1 MAKRSVSIAN
11 INNSTR
17 TYFTQANDSIGLPNL
32 VDHQNKSF
40 QWFVDEGLG
49 ELLAEISPI
58 DDYTGTK
65 LSLSFKDYH
74 FDDPKMSEA
83 AARENNVSY
92 EAPLKAT
99 VELTNKVTGEVKEQ
113 EIYLGDYPW
122 MTSRGTFVINGAER
136 VVVSQLIR
144 SSGVF
149 FTSDQHGATKLYGA
163 KVIPGRGAW
172 LEFETAA
179 NGTLYVKIDRKRKM
193 PITTLL
199 RALGMPEA
207 QIRESF
213 KHVDQGKISHIDI
226 TLEKDPARG
235 QNDALIEVY
244 RRLRPGDLAT
254 VDNARSLLENM
265 FYNFKRFDFSR
276 VGRYKINKRLDLD
289 VPNTIEN
296 RVMRLE
302 DLKAIVAEII
312 RLNNT
317 QEQAD
322 DIDSLA
328 NRRVKLVGELVQRQF
343 RIGLLRMERNTKDRM
358 SMSEIETVSPG
369 QLINARPIVAAVRE
383 FFASSQLSQFM
394 DQINPLSELAHKRR
408 LSSMG
413 PGGLSRERAGF
424 EVRDAHATHYGRI
437 CAVETPEGANVG
449 LVLNLA
455 NYARINDYGFIETPY
470 RKVVNAATAAD
481 AAGHIAAVD
490 LENEKGVVIVKVGKK
505 ITEAEA
511 KKLAAVKNQVTWPV
525 KARVTNDIVYLDA
538 SVEGTSII
546 ASAAE
551 EVDDNGYF
559 LSDRVSARK
568 YLESG
573 QVDANEVT
581 HIDAARNQI
590 IGSSAGL
597 IPFIEKDYVYRSL
610 MGSNQQRQAVPLI
623 QPQSPVVGTGVEVAA
638 AANTGQLVVA
648 EGTGEVV
655 KATADEV
662 LVKYKEGVKSYEPQ
676 HFVRSNEGTSINQKV
691 VVSSGDK
698 VKAGDVLIEGMSI
711 ANGELALGK
720 DLLVAFM
727 PWAGYNFE
735 DAIIISRK
743 LVEDDTL
750 TSINIVDFMIEV
762 RETKLGPEIITRDIP
777 NVSEEALRHLDDDGI
792 VRIGAEVHP
801 GDILVGKITPKGE
814 QELSSEERLLRAIF
828 GEKAKEVR
836 DTSQRMSNGKHGKV
850 VGVKIFSKANGHE
863 LKAGV
868 LMQIQV
874 FVAQM
879 RKIAVGDKLG
889 GRHGNKGV
897 IARILPIEDMPFMED
912 GTPLDIVLNP
922 LGVPSRMNVGQ
933 LFETHLGMAARAL
946 GLQVASPAFSG
957 VPIEKIQELLKEA
970 GLPEDGKQQL
980 YDGRNGDAFIERT
993 TVGSMYMIKL
1003 NHMIADKIHARSTGP
1018 YTMVTQQPLGG
1029 KAQNGGQR
1037 FGEMEVW
1044 ALEAYGAATTLQEML
1059 TIKSDDVYGRS
1070 KAYES
1075 IIKKTEIVGP
1085 KVPESFNVLVKELQG
1100 LSLKVD
1106 LVTSNKVVDAEAIL
1120 AENIKDEASNT
1131 AEVDVPMPI
1140 ASDID
1145 MTEEASVDEFVAM
1158 NIADDLASAAGV
1170 TITDDDVSDDATDED
1185 NDNAAV
1191 LVDDNKEEAA

>member
-1 MAKRSVSIAN
+1 VAQAKASAKPG
-11 INNSTR
+11 TR
-17 TYFTQANDSIGLPNL
+17 VYFTQQDDGLDLPNL

-40 QWFVDEGLG
+40 QWLIDEGLG

-58 DDYTGTK
+58 DDYTNTK
-65 LSLSFKDYH
+65 LSLRFKQYH
-74 FDDPKMSEA
+74 FEEPKLSEA
-83 AARENNVSY
+83 DARENNISY

-113 EIYLGDYPW
+113 EIYLGDYPA
-122 MTSRGTFVINGAER
+122 MTKRGTFIINGAER

-144 SSGVF
+144 SAGVF
-149 FTSDQHGATKLYGA
+149 YTAELHGTHNLYSA

-179 NGTLYVKIDRKRKM
+179 NGALYVKIDRKRKI
-193 PITTLL
+193 PVTTLL
-199 RALGMPEA
+199 RALGMTEA
-207 QIRESF
+207 QMREAF
-213 KHVDQGKISHIDI
+213 KHVDTAKTSYLES
-226 TLEKDPARG
+226 TLDKDPTKG
-235 QNDALIEVY
+235 HSEALIEVY

-276 VGRYKINKRLDLD
+276 VGRYKINKRLGLD
-289 VPNTIEN
+289 VANTQEN
-296 RVMRLE
+296 RIMRLD
-302 DLKAIVAEII
+302 DLVAIVAELI
-312 RLNNT
+312 RLNIS
-317 QEQAD
+317 QEPGD

-328 NRRVKLVGELVQRQF
+328 NRRIKMVGELVQRQF
-343 RIGLLRMERNTKDRM
+343 RIGLLRMVRNTQDRM
-358 SMSEIETVSPG
+358 SMSEIETVQPG
-369 QLINARPIVAAVRE
+369 QLINARPVVAAVRE

-408 LSSMG
+408 VSSMG

-455 NYARINDYGFIETPY
+455 NFARVNEYGFIETPY
-470 RKVVNAATAAD
+470 RV
-481 AAGHIAAVD
+481 
-490 LENEKGVVIVKVGKK
+490 
-505 ITEAEA
+505 
-511 KKLAAVKNQVTWPV
+511 VKNGKVTSQV
-525 KARVTNDIVYLDA
+525 VYLDA
-538 SVEGTSII
+538 SEEEQAVIAGAGVELDKDGKI
-546 ASAAE
+546 AGE
-551 EVDDNGYF
+551 
-559 LSDRVSARK
+559 RVSARINLK
-568 YLESG
+568 SG
-573 QVDANEVT
+573 EADRDDVT
-581 HIDAARNQI
+581 HIDAAQNQI
-590 IGSSAGL
+590 IGSSAAL
-597 IPFIEKDYVYRSL
+597 IPFIENDYVYRAL

-623 QPQSPVVGTGVEVAA
+623 KPESPIVGTGVETAA
-638 AANTGQLVVA
+638 ARNTGQVVLA
-648 EGTGEVV
+648 EADGEVV
-655 KATADEV
+655 RADGEAV
-662 LVKYKEGVKSYEPQ
+662 VVRYKEGTVTYEPQ

-691 VVSSGDK
+691 VVNTGDK
-698 VKAGDVLIEGMSI
+698 VKEGDILIEGMSI
-711 ANGELALGK
+711 DGGELALGK
-720 DLLVAFM
+720 NLVVAFM

-743 LVEDDTL
+743 LVENDML
-750 TSINIVDFMIEV
+750 TSVHIVDYMIEV
-762 RETKLGPEIITRDIP
+762 RETKLGPEIVTRDIP
-777 NVSEEALRHLDDDGI
+777 NVSEDALRHLDDDGI

-850 VGVKIFSKANGHE
+850 VGVKIFNRENGHE

-879 RKIAVGDKLG
+879 RKVSVGDKLG

-897 IARILPIEDMPFMED
+897 IARILPTEDMPFLED
-912 GTPLDIVLNP
+912 GTPVDIVLNP
-922 LGVPSRMNVGQ
+922 LGVPSRMNIGQ
-933 LFETHLGMAARAL
+933 LFEAHLGMAARAL
-946 GLQVASPAFSG
+946 GFKVASPSFNG
-957 VPIEKIQELLKEA
+957 VSASKIQELLKEA
-970 GLPEDGKQQL
+970 SLPEDGKQQL
-980 YDGRNGDAFIERT
+980 YDGRTGDAFKERT

-1003 NHMIADKIHARSTGP
+1003 NHMVADKIHARSTGP

-1044 ALEAYGAATTLQEML
+1044 ALEAYGAANTLQEML

-1075 IIKKTEIVGP
+1075 IIKQTQIVGP

-1100 LSLKVD
+1100 LGLKVD
-1106 LVTSNKVVDAEAIL
+1106 LVKQNEVVDAEAIL
-1120 AENIKDEASNT
+1120 ATNIHDEAAHPSQVIVPT
-1131 AEVDVPMPI
+1131 PVISDVDV
-1140 ASDID
+1140 
-1145 MTEEASVDEFVAM
+1145 TEEETVSGDFILEE
-1158 NIADDLASAAGV
+1158 
-1170 TITDDDVSDDATDED
+1170 TDDDGVVVAATTNDDDTMDI
-1185 NDNAAV
+1185 
-1191 LVDDNKEEAA
+1191 EEGEEV

>member
-1 MAKRSVSIAN
+1 MAKSTKTAKS
-11 INNSTR
+11 NSRVYYT
-17 TYFTQANDSIGLPNL
+17 TEDDAVQLANL

-40 QWFVDEGLG
+40 QWFVEEGLG

-58 DDYTGTK
+58 DDYTGAK
-65 LSLSFKDYH
+65 LSLIFKDYH
-74 FDDPKMSEA
+74 FEAPKMSEA
-83 AARENNVSY
+83 EARENNVSY
-92 EAPLKAT
+92 EAPLKAK

-113 EIYLGDYPW
+113 EIYLGDYPA

-144 SSGVF
+144 SAGVF
-149 FTSDQHGATKLYGA
+149 FIADQHGASNLYGA

-172 LEFETAA
+172 FEFETAA
-179 NGTLYVKIDRKRKM
+179 AGGLFVKIDRKRK
-193 PITTLL
+193 IAVTTLL
-199 RALGMPEA
+199 RALGMTEA
-207 QIRESF
+207 QMRDAF
-213 KHVDQGKISHIDI
+213 KHVDTGKLSHLQA
-226 TLEKDPARG
+226 TLDKDPTHG
-235 QNDALIEVY
+235 QSDALIEVY

-254 VDNARSLLENM
+254 VDNAKALIENM
-265 FYNFKRFDFSR
+265 LYNFKRFDFSR
-276 VGRYKINKRLDLD
+276 VGRYKINKRLNLD

-296 RVMRLE
+296 RVMRLD
-302 DLKAIVAEII
+302 DLIAIVAELI
-312 RLNNT
+312 RLNNA
-317 QEQAD
+317 QEPAD

-358 SMSEIETVSPG
+358 SMSEIETVTPG
-369 QLINARPIVAAVRE
+369 QLINARPVVAAVRE

-437 CAVETPEGANVG
+437 CAVETPEGANIG
-449 LVLNLA
+449 LVSNLA

-470 RKVVNAATAAD
+470 RKVVNAVTAKD
-481 AAGHIAAVD
+481 AAGHIASVD
-490 LENEKGVVIVKVGKK
+490 LQDENGKVIVKAGKP
-505 ITEAEA
+505 ITEEDSS
-511 KKLAAVKNQVTWPV
+511 KLAKVEGRVTWPV
-525 KARVTNDIVYLDA
+525 KAKVTKEVVYLDA
-538 SVEGTSII
+538 
-546 ASAAE
+546 AAE
-551 EVDDNGYF
+551 DSAVIAGIGNEVDAQGYF
-559 LSDRVSARK
+559 LHERVGARTNLK
-568 YLESG
+568 PGEA
-573 QVDANEVT
+573 DADDVT
-581 HIDAARNQI
+581 HMDAARNQI

-597 IPFIEKDYVYRSL
+597 IPFIEKNYVYRSL

-623 QPQSPVVGTGVEVAA
+623 QPSSPIVGTGLEGAA
-638 AANTGQLVVA
+638 ARNTGQMVLA
-648 EGTGEVV
+648 EADGEVV
-655 KATADEV
+655 KASAQEV
-662 LVKYKEGVKSYEPQ
+662 VVAYKDGNVTYEPQ
-676 HFVRSNEGTSINQKV
+676 HFIRSNEGTSINQKV
-691 VVSSGDK
+691 VVTTGDK
-698 VKAGDVLIEGMSI
+698 VSAGDVLIEGMSI
-711 ANGELALGK
+711 QNGELALGK
-720 DLLVAFM
+720 DLIAAFM
-727 PWAGYNFE
+727 PWGGYNFE

-750 TSINIVDFMIEV
+750 TSIHIVDFMIEV
-762 RETKLGPEIITRDIP
+762 RETKLGPEIVTRDIP
-777 NVSEEALRHLDDDGI
+777 NVSEDALRHLDEGGI

-850 VGVKIFSKANGHE
+850 VGVKVFSRENGHE

-879 RKIAVGDKLG
+879 RKISVGDKLG

-897 IARILPIEDMPFMED
+897 IARILPIEDMPFMEN
-912 GTPLDIVLNP
+912 GRPVDIILNP
-922 LGVPSRMNVGQ
+922 LGVPSRMNLGQ

-946 GLQVASPAFSG
+946 GIKVASPSFNG
-957 VPIEKIQELLKEA
+957 VPVDKIHELLHEA

-980 YDGRNGDAFIERT
+980 YDGHTGEPFSERT

-1003 NHMIADKIHARSTGP
+1003 NHMVADKIHARSTGP

-1044 ALEAYGAATTLQEML
+1044 ALEAYGAASTLQEML

-1100 LSLKVD
+1100 LGLKVD
-1106 LVTSNKVVDAEAIL
+1106 LVTSDKVVDAEHVL
-1120 AENIKDEASNT
+1120 ATNVRDEAEHQ
-1131 AEVDVPMPI
+1131 AEVDVPAPTI
-1140 ASDID
+1140 SDID
-1145 MTEEASVDEFVAM
+1145 VTEDAAVDEFMTMDGEVTDEEE
-1158 NIADDLASAAGV
+1158 NIPMPSAG
-1170 TITDDDVSDDATDED
+1170 TDDDDDLTVDEID
-1185 NDNAAV
+1185 T
-1191 LVDDNKEEAA
+1191 KEGEVA

>member
-1 MAKRSVSIAN
+1 MAKAS
-11 INNSTR
+11 STQSTSR
-17 TYFTQANDSIGLPNL
+17 VYFTEHNDNVKLPNL

-40 QWFVDEGLG
+40 QWFIDEGLS
-49 ELLAEISPI
+49 ELLAEISPV

-65 LSLSFKDYH
+65 LSLQFKDYH
-74 FDDPKMSEA
+74 FEEPKMTEME
-83 AARENNVSY
+83 ARENNISY

-122 MTSRGTFVINGAER
+122 MTKRGTFVINGAER

-149 FTSDQHGATKLYGA
+149 YTADLHGTSNLYSA

-179 NGTLYVKIDRKRKM
+179 NGALYVKIDRKRKM
-193 PITTLL
+193 PVTTLL
-199 RALGMPEA
+199 RALGMTEA
-207 QIRESF
+207 SMKEAF
-213 KHVDQGKISHIDI
+213 KHVDQSKHSYLQA
-226 TLEKDPARG
+226 TLDKDSSKGHAE
-235 QNDALIEVY
+235 ALIEVY

-276 VGRYKINKRLDLD
+276 VGRYKINKRLNLD
-289 VPNTIEN
+289 VPNTSEN
-296 RVMRLE
+296 RIMRLE
-302 DLKAIVAEII
+302 DLVAIIAELI
-312 RLNNT
+312 RMNVT
-317 QEQAD
+317 QEPGD
-322 DIDSLA
+322 DIDSLS
-328 NRRVKLVGELVQRQF
+328 NRRIKMVGELVQRQF
-343 RIGLLRMERNTKDRM
+343 RIGLLRMVRNTQDRM
-358 SMSEIETVSPG
+358 SMSDLETVQPG
-369 QLINARPIVAAVRE
+369 QLINARPVVAAVRE

-455 NYARINDYGFIETPY
+455 NYARVNDYGFIETPY
-470 RKVVNAATAAD
+470 RVVKDRKVTD
-481 AAGHIAAVD
+481 
-490 LENEKGVVIVKVGKK
+490 E
-505 ITEAEA
+505 
-511 KKLAAVKNQVTWPV
+511 
-525 KARVTNDIVYLDA
+525 IVYLDA
-538 SVEGTSII
+538 ADEEQAVI
-546 ASAAE
+546 AGAGLPLDKDGKIAE
-551 EVDDNGYF
+551 E
-559 LSDRVSARK
+559 RVSARIRLK
-568 YLESG
+568 SG
-573 QVDANEVT
+573 TVDAGEVT
-581 HIDAARNQI
+581 HVDAAENQI

-597 IPFIEKDYVYRSL
+597 IPFIEKNYVYRAL

-623 QPQSPVVGTGVEVAA
+623 KPESPIVGTGLEADAA
-638 AANTGQLVVA
+638 VNTGQLVTA
-648 EGTGEVV
+648 EADGEVI
-655 KATADEV
+655 KASNDEV
-662 LVKYKEGVKSYEPQ
+662 VVKYKEDTVTYEPQ
-676 HFVRSNEGTSINQKV
+676 HFVRSNEGTSINQSV
-691 VVSSGDK
+691 LVST
-698 VKAGDVLIEGMSI
+698 GDVVKKGDSLIEGMSVQG
-711 ANGELALGK
+711 GELALGK
-720 DLLVAFM
+720 DLIAAFM

-735 DAIIISRK
+735 DAIIVSRK

-750 TSINIVDFMIEV
+750 TSVHIVDYMIEV
-762 RETKLGPEIITRDIP
+762 RETKLGPEIVTRDIP
-777 NVSEEALRHLDDDGI
+777 NVSEDALRHLDDDGI

-850 VGVKIFSKANGHE
+850 VGVKVFSRENGHE

-879 RKIAVGDKLG
+879 RKISVGDKLG

-897 IARILPIEDMPFMED
+897 IARVLAVEDMPFMED
-912 GTPLDIVLNP
+912 GTPVDIILNP
-922 LGVPSRMNVGQ
+922 LGVPSRMNIGQ

-946 GLQVASPAFSG
+946 GFKVATSSFNG
-957 VPIEKIQELLKEA
+957 VPLEKIKSLLGEA
-970 GLPEDGKQQL
+970 GFPEDGKQQL
-980 YDGRNGDAFIERT
+980 YDGRTGEAFKERT
-993 TVGSMYMIKL
+993 TVGNMYMIKL
-1003 NHMIADKIHARSTGP
+1003 NHMVADKIHARSTGP

-1044 ALEAYGAATTLQEML
+1044 ALEAYGAANTLQEML

-1075 IIKKTEIVGP
+1075 IIKQTEIVGP

-1100 LSLKVD
+1100 LGLKVD
-1106 LVTSNKVVDAEAIL
+1106 LVASDNVVDAEDIL
-1120 AENIKDEASNT
+1120 SINVHAEATHPGIIEVPTSVIS
-1131 AEVDVPMPI
+1131 EVDV
-1140 ASDID
+1140 SE
-1145 MTEEASVDEFVAM
+1145 EEAVSAGFEFEESDLDSEDT
-1158 NIADDLASAAGV
+1158 IETTLDSEDDFAAV
-1170 TITDDDVSDDATDED
+1170 KTDEAD
-1185 NDNAAV
+1185 
-1191 LVDDNKEEAA
+1191 EEDK

>member
-1 MAKRSVSIAN
+1 MPKSSATTHSKK
-11 INNSTR
+11 R
-17 TYFTQANDSIGLPNL
+17 TYFTETNEPIILPNL
-32 VDHQNKSF
+32 VDHQNRSF
-40 QWFVDEGLG
+40 QWFIEEGLG

-65 LSLSFKDYH
+65 LSLRFKDYR
-74 FDDPKMSEA
+74 FEKPKLTEA
-83 AARENNVSY
+83 EARENNVSY
-92 EAPLKAT
+92 DAPLKAV
-99 VELTNKVTGEVKEQ
+99 VELTNKVTGEVKDQ

-122 MTSRGTFVINGAER
+122 MTERGTFVINGAER

-144 SSGVF
+144 SAGVF
-149 FTSDQHGATKLYGA
+149 FTSEQHGSSKIYGA

-179 NGTLYVKIDRKRKM
+179 SGALFVKIDRKRK
-193 PITTLL
+193 IAVTTLL
-199 RALGMPEA
+199 RALGLSDA
-207 QIRESF
+207 QMREQF
-213 KHVDQGKISHIDI
+213 KHVDQGKFSYVDA
-226 TLEKDPARG
+226 TLEKDPTKG
-235 QNDALIEVY
+235 SNEALIEVY

-276 VGRYKINKRLDLD
+276 VGRYKINKRLNIDI
-289 VPNTIEN
+289 PNTTEN

-302 DLKAIVAEII
+302 DLVAIIAEVI

-317 QEQAD
+317 QEPAD

-358 SMSEIETVSPG
+358 SMSEIETVTPA
-369 QLINARPIVAAVRE
+369 QLINARPVVAAVRE

-437 CAVETPEGANVG
+437 CAVETPEGANIG

-455 NYARINDYGFIETPY
+455 SYARINDYGFIETPY
-470 RKVVNAATAAD
+470 RRVINSVTAKD
-481 AAGHIAAVD
+481 AVGHIASVN
-490 LENEKGVVIVKVGKK
+490 LEDEKGKVIVKAGAK
-505 ITEAEA
+505 ITAEAA
-511 KKLAAVKNQVTWPV
+511 KKLASIKTQVTWPV
-525 KARVTNDIVYLDA
+525 KAVVTDEVKYLDA
-538 SVEGTSII
+538 AEEETAVI
-546 ASAAE
+546 ASAGE
-551 EVDDNGYF
+551 KYDDNGHF
-559 LSDRVSARK
+559 VSERVSARSHLK
-568 YLESG
+568 SG
-573 QVDANEVT
+573 EVDANDVT
-581 HIDAARNQI
+581 HMDASRKQI

-597 IPFIEKDYVYRSL
+597 IPFVEKNYVYRSL

-623 QPQSPVVGTGVEVAA
+623 APDSPIVGTGLEEIVAR
-638 AANTGQLVVA
+638 NSGQLIVA
-648 EGTGEVV
+648 EEAGEVI
-655 KATADEV
+655 KATGDEV
-662 LVKYKEGVKSYEPQ
+662 VVKYKDRKATYTPH
-676 HFVRSNEGTSINQKV
+676 HFLRSNEGSSINQKV
-691 VVSSGDK
+691 VVNNGDK
-698 VKAGDVLIEGMSI
+698 LKAGDPIIEGMSI

-727 PWAGYNFE
+727 PWSGYNFE
-735 DAIIISRK
+735 DAIIVSRK

-750 TSINIVDFMIEV
+750 TSVHIVDFMVEV
-762 RETKLGPEIITRDIP
+762 RETKLGPEIVTRDIP
-777 NVSEEALRHLDDDGI
+777 NVAEDALRHLDDDGI

-801 GDILVGKITPKGE
+801 GDILIGKITPKGE

-836 DTSQRMSNGKHGKV
+836 DTSQRMPNGKHGKV
-850 VGVKIFSKANGHE
+850 VGVKVFSRANGHE

-868 LMQIQV
+868 IMQIQV

-879 RKIAVGDKLG
+879 RKISVGDKLG

-897 IARILPIEDMPFMED
+897 IARVLPVEDMPFTED
-912 GTPLDIVLNP
+912 GTPIDILLNP
-922 LGVPSRMNVGQ
+922 LGVPSRMNIGQ
-933 LFETHLGMAARAL
+933 LFETHLGMAAKAL
-946 GLQVASPAFSG
+946 GIKVASPSFNG
-957 VPIEKIQELLKEA
+957 VSSDKIKELLTEA
-970 GLPEDGKQQL
+970 GLPDDGKQQL
-980 YDGRNGDAFIERT
+980 YDGRTGEAFKERT

-1044 ALEAYGAATTLQEML
+1044 ALEAYGASNILQEML

-1075 IIKKTEIVGP
+1075 IIKQTEIVGP

-1100 LSLKVD
+1100 LGLKVD
-1106 LVTSNKVVDAEAIL
+1106 LVHSDDVIDAEEVL
-1120 AENIKDEASNT
+1120 AENIKDEAEHLSDV
-1131 AEVDVPMPI
+1131 AVPEPVISDVDV
-1140 ASDID
+1140 
-1145 MTEEASVDEFVAM
+1145 TEDAALDEFDVIGLGETVATE
-1158 NIADDLASAAGV
+1158 V
-1170 TITDDDVSDDATDED
+1170 TEITDNVDTLVSEEDE
-1185 NDNAAV
+1185 
-1191 LVDDNKEEAA
+1191 KEVA